1 MRTIR
6 ECREWLQFQGYT
18 VHGFQT
24 GNGREY
30 LVTNFRGGQCFR
42 GSGQQL
48 IQQVKTWPR
57 PA

>member
-6 ECREWLQFQGYT
+6 ECRDWLQSQGYT

-30 LVTNFRGGQCFR
+30 LVNNFRGGQCFR

-48 IQQVKTWPR
+48 I
-57 PA
+57 

>member
-6 ECREWLQFQGYT
+6 ECRDWLQSQGYT
-18 VHGFQT
+18 VNGFQT

-48 IQQVKTWPR
+48 IQQVKTWPQS
-57 PA
+57 A